1 MQIAESRF
9 ARSTSG
15 WRQSPNCKRLTLFP
29 KLFFLNI
36 SQVSHNYFSIPM
48 HTQST
53 ILWSINACD
62 RVLNLVK
69 ELHCG
74 NVVSTPYIII
84 SYLTVMEGDTD
95 MQVTHVSWYTAC
107 YTWVSNYTAAT
118 TSHYELYCVPVNSTD
133 VTYNRTV
140 ILDGMFNN
148 YTLKV
153 SHSQ

>member
-1 MQIAESRF
+1 M
-9 ARSTSG
+9 
-15 WRQSPNCKRLTLFP
+15 ND
-29 KLFFLNI
+29 
-36 SQVSHNYFSIPM
+36 
-48 HTQST
+48 
-53 ILWSINACD
+53 CD

-69 ELHCG
+69 EPHCG
-74 NVVSTPYIII
+74 NVVSTPYMII

-95 MQVTHVSWYTAC
+95 MQVTHVSWYTASF
-107 YTWVSNYTAAT
+107 TWVSNYTAAT

-153 SHSQ
+153 SRR